1 MLPSI
6 TLLRVPTSED
16 WQEVKRRALVTV
28 GKTMITEPTPEWKRR
43 MLRARHSPIRYLMY
57 SF

>member
-28 GKTMITEPTPEWKRR
+28 GKTMITEPTPVWKRK
-43 MLRARHSPIRYLMY
+43 MLRARHSTLRYLM
-57 SF
+57 